1 MTAGREFYLMRR
13 FARDRRSWL
22 SVLAL
27 VAALSVPCFVHA
39 AQQGSAE
46 AADKEKSLY
55 VPPGAAKDVEI
66 GNYYFR
72 KGNYRAALS
81 RFEEAAHA
89 DPTYAAA
96 YLGLGK
102 VYEKI
107 GLRQKALDAYQ
118 KYLDDLPS
126 EKDAE
131 EAKAVHR
138 AMARLEKEIGT
149 TGSAKPAAPLR

>member
-1 MTAGREFYLMRR
+1 MGRLAG
-13 FARDRRSWL
+13 DRGIGIW
-22 SVLAL
+22 VLAL
-27 VAALSVPCFVHA
+27 AAAFFVPCFLQA
-39 AQQGSAE
+39 AQQEPPE
-46 AADKEKSLY
+46 ARDKEKSLY

-72 KGNYRAALS
+72 RGSYRAALS
-81 RFEEAAHA
+81 RFEEAAHD

-107 GLRQKALDAYQ
+107 GLKRKALDAYQ
-118 KYLDDLPS
+118 KYLDALPS

-138 AMARLEKEIGT
+138 AMARLKMEL
-149 TGSAKPAAPLR
+149 GSARPAKALSR

>member
-1 MTAGREFYLMRR
+1 MRR
-13 FARDRRSWL
+13 LDRDRGSWL
-22 SVLAL
+22 SVLPL
-27 VAALSVPCFVHA
+27 VAALSLPCFLDA
-39 AQQGSAE
+39 AQQELPE

-72 KGNYRAALS
+72 KGSYRAALS
-81 RFEEAAHA
+81 RFKEAAEA

-102 VYEKI
+102 VYEKV
-107 GLRQKALDAYQ
+107 GLKRKALDAYQ
-118 KYLDDLPS
+118 KYLDSLPS

-138 AMARLEKEIGT
+138 AMTRLEKELGAAH
-149 TGSAKPAAPLR
+149 SAKSPSR